1 MTKQR
6 HILIADG
13 DTAERERLA
22 KALQTGGAFRVS
34 EVGNAADVMA
44 HVQSRTQRFDAII
57 VNAVLPDADGPELC
71 ARIRRRG
78 LRMPIIAL
86 SDSANEA
93 DVVRSLDAGANDCVR
108 KPFQLAELSARLR
121 AQIREHD
128 TSEDAVLP
136 IGPYHLRPAA
146 RTLHEPSKDLQIRLT
161 PKEVA
166 LLKYLYRA
174 SGRPVSQQRLLQ
186 EIWNYSP
193 EARTHTVASHIHR
206 LRHKI
211 EPDPLHP
218 TVLVSEGRG
227 YSLGDQEEGEI
238 TWRPLPQ
245 QPSRPTSEYER
256 QRYAYANQ

>member
-6 HILIADG
+6 HILIAGG
-13 DTAERERLA
+13 DIAERERLA
-22 KALQTGGAFRVS
+22 NALQTGEAFRAS
-34 EVGNAADVMA
+34 EVSNAADVMA
-44 HVQSRTQRFDAII
+44 RVQSRTQRFDAII
-57 VNAVLPDADGPELC
+57 VNAVLPDTHGSELC

-78 LRMPIIAL
+78 LRMPIIVL

-108 KPFQLAELSARLR
+108 KPFHLAELSARLR

-146 RTLHEPSKDLQIRLT
+146 RTLHEPIKNVQIRLT

-174 SGRPVSQQRLLQ
+174 SGRPVSRQKLLK
-186 EIWNYSP
+186 EIWSYSP

-206 LRHKI
+206 LRQKI
-211 EPDPLHP
+211 EPDPACP
-218 TVLVSEGRG
+218 TILVNDNGG
-227 YSLGDQEEGEI
+227 YSLGNQEEGEI
-238 TWRPLPQ
+238 TWRKFPQ
-245 QPSRPTSEYER
+245 PPFRPTSEYEI
-256 QRYAYANQ
+256 QRYAYAN